1 MTLPRESDAMAD
13 ADDLLPDLPG
23 RARASTA
30 GVSDLPTRFAS
41 ALVMLAIA
49 GGALWLGGFVWIGF
63 VLLVAGLTLW
73 EFNRLVRGARL
84 SALGET
90 LWLFFGAIYVSGA
103 ALAMIQV
110 RDNYS
115 ALGVACIYLLPVIAV
130 DVGAYFVGRAV
141 GGPKIAPRLS
151 PSKTWAGLAG
161 GAIGASFVTIGV
173 VISGFLPE
181 ALGPGTWP
189 AIAMAIAAGAMIAI
203 VAQAGDFLESG
214 LKRRAGVK
222 DSSGL
227 IPGHGG
233 VFDRVD
239 GFIAVFF
246 LVFCVNVLP
255 GLLGGLF

>member
-1 MTLPRESDAMAD
+1 MAG
-13 ADDLLPDLPG
+13 ADETGAPV
-23 RARASTA
+23 A
-30 GVSDLPTRFAS
+30 GKTSDLPARLAS
-41 ALVMLAIA
+41 ALVMAA
-49 GGALWLGGFVWIGF
+49 VAAAALWLGGWVWVGF

-73 EFNRLVRGARL
+73 EFNRLIRL
-84 SALGET
+84 AGHSVLAET
-90 LWLFFGAIYVSGA
+90 LWVFFGAIYVSGA

-115 ALGVACIYLLPVIAV
+115 AIGVMLIYILPIVAV

-151 PSKTWAGLAG
+151 PSKTWAGLGG
-161 GAIGASFVTIGV
+161 GAIGASLACIGV
-173 VISGFLPE
+173 VVSGLFIQQ
-181 ALGPGTWP
+181 LGPASAP
-189 AIAMAIAAGAMIAI
+189 ALVMAVAAGAVIAV
-203 VAQAGDFLESG
+203 VAQAGDFFESW

-239 GFIAVFF
+239 GFLAVFF
-246 LVFCVNVLP
+246 LLFCVNVLP
-255 GLLGGLF
+255 GLVGAVV